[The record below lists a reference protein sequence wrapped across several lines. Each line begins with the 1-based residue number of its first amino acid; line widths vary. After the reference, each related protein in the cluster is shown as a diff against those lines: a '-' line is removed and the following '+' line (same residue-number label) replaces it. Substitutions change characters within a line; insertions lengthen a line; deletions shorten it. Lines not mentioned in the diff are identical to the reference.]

1 VTNKHAEK
9 RTKKRKLK
17 KRIVFVISAFVLM
30 VIIGGLIFLHTGAF
44 ESFLLQKAAHYFE
57 SQFNLAL
64 AVESLDLSL
73 FRLSAVLNGVDV
85 QSIPGKD
92 ALIQNISARK
102 FLIDLGVATL
112 FGRRIHIQKIHL
124 IGPQL
129 ELTQHKVQAKTDK
142 PESAAT
148 KKPMSLRIDEFMM
161 EDGSLNIDNKEILAN
176 ALVADIAINGSYH
189 KNKGLHS
196 GFIKSGRGKIEF
208 KESQILLHELHTEF
222 DFNDESLKINRLSI
236 RTDPMAVSASGEVRD
251 FLQAPRFDFEVKGT
265 LHLEEFKDIL
275 PIEQKLTG
283 HLAFSTSLRGSQK
296 DIDLRGNFDVRDAS
310 VAGIPVVFSTTSFHS
325 DTKSITVD
333 NFELALPKGRL
344 KGMANIDFL
353 QNRDSSAEIE
363 WTDID
368 VANFVELEPRLLPY
382 LSSVCSGRLSAKWRE
397 PAMDAVQA
405 QGEIRFEPS
414 SQAFSGSAEK
424 YALSGNI
431 DFKASDGLAQLL
443 PSVLRINQISLS
455 LEGTV
460 DNRKHFDSEFEIAA
474 NDLSELKSLYIRLS
488 TAEVL
493 PANLM
498 DGPWPESGQFTIKG
512 QARGTTTAPDIT
524 LSAEGRDI
532 SLGELRLPQMVGRFT
547 FDRTGLGI
555 PKFDLRLSQGL
566 IQVRGRL
573 AYNLGSHTFGDN
585 SVLTIT
591 ADQVDLEPL
600 TVSSSMK
607 YALKG
612 IFSFKVDLAGS
623 LENPKIE
630 FSAKAENL
638 ALDSEN
644 ISLAEFQG
652 QLVNRLLEIKSLRV
666 RKGEGILEGHL
677 GIDFQSKEFLA
688 DLEGRGLDLADFRSL
703 APQDT
708 PLSGMARFE
717 FKGKG
722 TLEKPVFSF
731 IASLEKIAVA
741 GAYLERIDATA
752 ESDGRTVILQTH
764 VPAGRLSL
772 EAKLPLQEEPLTLR
786 GRLTTQ
792 AWDAWNTLQHQVE
805 PLPSPVS
812 SDITAAIDFAI
823 PLREWKR
830 STARMSFEKLAFRY
844 INYTFENQQSFI
856 VDVNAQ
862 EIRFEPFQ
870 IKGPET
876 ELSISGMIPFSV
888 VNPGQ
893 ISLNGAIDLRILEAF
908 LPNTEI
914 AGSLSLTGDVSGTVG
929 HPVVNARIT
938 LQDSLLET
946 SAIPYAL
953 HDLTLKAGIT
963 NNVLDLEEFA
973 VGVDKG
979 RISAEGKIRL
989 PLSDKKGE
997 PEDDGQLRLA
1007 ESGIT
1012 VVLSALDLGRLVD
1025 LLPEKPLADVGGE
1038 LEGTIRIGGNFFSAG
1053 GVEID
1058 GEVTKLELLLSKFR
1072 MANEKGIRFRFKEN
1086 IFRLEDF
1093 RLSGDSSFIQTG
1105 LTLNLGEPS
1114 RLDGH
1119 LSANL
1124 NTSILTPLFEDIVLA
1139 GDFSL
1144 DLQCHGPVDDIGLKG
1159 EGRLLDGL
1167 FQLQD
1172 IPFQVAEMEG
1182 DFQLDYGK
1190 PVTFSLS
1197 AMFNGGKST
1206 ASGKIEFAMNTI
1218 KSAELDVGAEQVQ
1231 VSYPEGFQGL
1241 SSGNLK
1247 LRKQNQRWYLSG
1259 KLGFTQSYFNA
1270 DIYPGSELVKTLRSQ
1285 QRALKSDIPS
1295 RIRELGLAI
1304 DVITINPLIV
1314 DNNVASLELDGNIR
1328 LGGTVYE
1335 PRLSGFVRNR
1345 EVGEILFSNRSYEV
1359 EQVSLDY
1366 ADADPL
1372 EGRVNV
1378 IAHTQM
1384 QHDVDKLEVTLAV
1397 SGPITNLSFSLS
1409 SNPPRSQIEL
1419 ASLLITGYGTER
1431 LRDEAANVLGDQL
1444 MLYFLSPL
1452 ASPFTRGLKNF
1463 LGAEDVRIEPIN
1475 IATEE
1480 DPGARFTFRK
1490 GLIHTLDL
1498 IYSIDI
1504 SNTQKQTWVLDYN
1517 LTRNFSLQSFA
1528 KDDGSYGG
1536 SVSHRFFL
1544 GKPSRIRLF
1553 ALRARVNRYKIKNI
1567 AFNGNTQ
1574 FSSETL
1580 EKATRNL
1587 KKGSVFQYRNLRS
1600 ALEKLT
1606 SFYKAQG
1613 YLNAVISSSLDYQS
1627 DETVVL
1633 SFQVAPKEQAQI
1645 VFVGDSVKKSLRNKV
1660 ISKWNG
1666 RLPEEMSMA
1675 EAEKAVRL
1683 DLNSQGY
1690 IEAEV
1695 TGSKTEEDRESFYV
1709 LYVHFGPKYRIGQFT
1724 IGGESAV
1731 SAKSIKKTVA
1741 GLPRA
1746 KGKGLWAL
1754 LYDFKRSKLRIE
1766 SLYEEMGFQNAVI
1779 DYPEISLDRETKTV
1793 DIELPV
1799 EQGRQSIVQSVA
1811 VAGNKNFSRDELLA
1825 VLNLKETDIFSPPN
1839 LAADSNM
1846 LYSFYRAH
1854 GYHDVSIDVQT
1865 LFDDNLSQVGIVY
1878 DISEGEVHLISE
1890 IEIIGNDR
1898 TPEHVIRRELLFKER
1913 DPLNMEHIIASQ
1925 KKLYDLLVFRT
1936 VNIRPEY
1943 YGQQRAKVLV
1953 EIQEDPR
1960 FGVSYGLRYNSEEKL
1975 EVFGQLDLIN
1985 LFGHGR
1991 SGLIFYRQNDRQKDL
2006 RFSLK
2011 DPYIFGLKLNT
2022 LYSISYLEETLGGFR
2037 SEEFG
2042 FTVQQTQPLPFN
2054 SSISYLFRLNRV
2066 HTYELDPIGPFPFD
2080 FTLFLP
2086 EFQAF
2091 WVRDTRVN
2099 RINAKQGSFLSLSSR
2114 YSPAFLKSDLSFISF
2129 FGQYSLYLRIHPLLV
2144 WASNYRIG
2152 IADAFDQVLIPSRR
2166 YFAGGANSIRGFERD
2181 MVGPYDPYLNMPI
2194 GGEATFIV
2202 NQELRFP
2209 VLKWLEGVAF
2219 FDLGNVYRYL
2229 DEFDPLDV
2237 RTAAG
2242 FGLRLNLPAIFLR
2255 LDYGINLSPREFEPK
2270 TVFYISIGQ
2279 AF

>member
-1 VTNKHAEK
+1 MTNKHAEK
-9 RTKKRKLK
+9 RTKKRKLR
-17 KRIVFVISAFVLM
+17 KRIFLVISAFFLAVLI
-30 VIIGGLIFLHTGAF
+30 VGLIFLHTEAF
-44 ESFLLQKAAHYFE
+44 ESFLLEKASHYFE

-64 AVESLDLSL
+64 AVESLDLSPL
-73 FRLSAVLNGVDV
+73 RLSAVLNGVDV

-92 ALIQNISARK
+92 ALIQNISAQK
-102 FLIDLGVATL
+102 FEIDLGVATL
-112 FGRRIHIQKIHL
+112 FGRRIHIQKIHI

-129 ELTQHKVQAKTDK
+129 ELTQHKVQAGTDK
-142 PESAAT
+142 SEFATT

-161 EDGSLNIDNKEILAN
+161 ADGSLNIDNKEISAN

-196 GFIKSGRGKIEF
+196 GSIKSGRGKIEF
-208 KESQILLHELHTEF
+208 KESQILLHELYTEF
-222 DFNDESLKINRLSI
+222 EFDDESLKISRLSI
-236 RTDPMAVSASGEVRD
+236 RTDPVAVSASGEVSD
-251 FLQAPRFDFEVKGT
+251 FLQVPRFDFEIKGA

-283 HLAFSTSLRGSQK
+283 HLAFSTSVRGSQK
-296 DIDLRGNFDVRDAS
+296 DIDLRGNLDVRDAS
-310 VAGIPVVFSTTSFHS
+310 VAGIPVAFVTASFHS

-333 NFELALPKGRL
+333 NFELALRKGRL

-363 WTDID
+363 WTNID
-368 VANFVELEPRLLPY
+368 VANFAELEPRFLPY
-382 LSSVCSGRLSAKWRE
+382 LSSVSDGRLSAKWRE
-397 PAMDAVQA
+397 LAIDTVRA
-405 QGEIRFEPS
+405 QGEIRFKPA
-414 SQAFSGSAEK
+414 SQAFSGTGER
-424 YALSGNI
+424 YVLSGNI
-431 DFKASDGLAQLL
+431 DFKTSDGLVQLM
-443 PSVLRINQISLS
+443 PSVLRIDQTSLS
-455 LEGTV
+455 LTGTV
-460 DNRKHFDSEFEIAA
+460 DSRKHFDSEFEITA
-474 NDLSELKSLYIRLS
+474 NDLSELKRLYTRLS
-488 TAEVL
+488 AAEIL
-493 PANLM
+493 PADLI
-498 DGPWPESGQFTIKG
+498 DGPWPETGQFTIKG
-512 QARGTTTAPDIT
+512 QARGTATAPNIT
-524 LSAEGRDI
+524 LSTEGRDI
-532 SLGELRLPQMVGRFT
+532 SLGELNLPQMVGRFT
-547 FDRTGLGI
+547 FDRTGLAI
-555 PKFDLRLSQGL
+555 PKFDLQLSQGL

-573 AYNLGSHTFGDN
+573 AYNLGSHAFGDN
-585 SVLTIT
+585 SVLTVE
-591 ADQVDLEPL
+591 AERVDLEPITL
-600 TVSSSMK
+600 SSSMK

-612 IFSFKVDLAGS
+612 IFSSKVDLAGS
-623 LENPKIE
+623 LDNPKIE

-638 ALDSEN
+638 VLDSED

-688 DLEGRGLDLADFRSL
+688 DLEGRGIDLADFRSL

-731 IASLEKIAVA
+731 IAALEKITVA
-741 GAYLERIDATA
+741 SAYLERIDATA

-772 EAKLPLQEEPLTLR
+772 EAKLLLQEPLTLR

-805 PLPSPVS
+805 PLPSPIS

-823 PLREWKR
+823 PLREWKQ

-844 INYTFENQQSFI
+844 INYTFENQQSFT
-856 VDVNAQ
+856 VDANFQ

-870 IKGPET
+870 IKGPKT
-876 ELSISGMIPFSV
+876 ELSVSGMIPFSA

-914 AGSLSLTGDVSGTVG
+914 AGSLSLAGDVSGTVG

-938 LQDSLLET
+938 LLDSLLET
-946 SAIPYAL
+946 SVIPYAL
-953 HDLTLKAGIT
+953 HDLTLRAGIT
-963 NNVLDLEEFA
+963 NNVLELDEFA

-979 RISAEGKIRL
+979 RVSAEGKIRL
-989 PLSDKKGE
+989 PLSDKKGV
-997 PEDDGQLRLA
+997 PEDNGQLGLT

-1038 LEGTIRIGGNFFSAG
+1038 LEGNIRLGGDFFSAG
-1053 GVEID
+1053 GVEIG
-1058 GEVTKLELLLSKFR
+1058 GELTKLELLLSKFR
-1072 MANEKGIRFRFKEN
+1072 MSNEKGIRFLFKEN
-1086 IFRLEDF
+1086 ILRLEDF
-1093 RLSGDSSFIQTG
+1093 RLSGGSSFIQAG

-1114 RLDGH
+1114 QLDGH

-1159 EGRLLDGL
+1159 EGRFFNGL

-1182 DFQLDYGK
+1182 DFQVGYGK

-1197 AMFNGGKST
+1197 GMFNGGKST
-1206 ASGKIEFAMNTI
+1206 ARGKIEFAMNTI
-1218 KSAELDVGAEQVQ
+1218 KSAELDVAVEQVQ
-1231 VSYPEGFQGL
+1231 VSYPEGFQAL

-1247 LRKQNQRWYLSG
+1247 LRKQNQRWDLSG
-1259 KLGFTQSYFNA
+1259 EVGFTQSYFNA

-1295 RIRELGLAI
+1295 RIRDLGLAI

-1345 EVGEILFSNRSYEV
+1345 EVGEILFSNRSYEA

-1366 ADADPL
+1366 AEADPL

-1384 QHDVDKLEVTLAV
+1384 RHDMDNLEVTLAV
-1397 SGPITNLSFSLS
+1397 SGPITSLSFSLS
-1409 SNPPRSQIEL
+1409 STPPRSQIEL

-1504 SNTQKQTWVLDYN
+1504 SNTQRQTWVLDYN

-1544 GKPSRIRLF
+1544 GRPSRIRLF
-1553 ALRARVNRYKIKNI
+1553 ALRTRVNRYKIKNI

-1587 KKGSVFQYRNLRS
+1587 KKGSVFHYRNLRS

-1606 SFYKAQG
+1606 SFYKARG

-1633 SFQVAPKEQAQI
+1633 SFQVAPKEPAQI
-1645 VFVGDSVKKSLRNKV
+1645 VFVGDPIKKSLKEKV

-1779 DYPEISLDRETKTV
+1779 DYPEISSDGKTKTV

-1811 VAGNKNFSRDELLA
+1811 VVGNKNFPRDELLT
-1825 VLNLKETDIFSPPN
+1825 VLNLKESDIYSPPN
-1839 LAADSNM
+1839 LAADTNM

-1898 TPEHVIRRELLFKER
+1898 TPEHVIRRELLFREK

-1943 YGQQRAKVLV
+1943 YGQQRAKVVV

-2022 LYSISYLEETLGGFR
+2022 LYSISYLDETLGGFR

-2042 FTVQQTQPLPFN
+2042 LTIQQTIPFPFD
-2054 SSISYLFRLNRV
+2054 SSISYLFRLNRI

-2114 YSPAFLKSDLSFISF
+2114 YSPTFLKSDLSFISF